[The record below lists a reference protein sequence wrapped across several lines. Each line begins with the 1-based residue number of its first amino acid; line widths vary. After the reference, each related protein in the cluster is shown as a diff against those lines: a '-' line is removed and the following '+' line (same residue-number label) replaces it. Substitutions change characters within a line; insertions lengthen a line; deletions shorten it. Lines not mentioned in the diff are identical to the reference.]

1 MCPRSRPQKAAQ
13 DYPAPNPGGV
23 RAASIPL
30 DGYVV
35 TVEPWTLVLLWG
47 LELRIWSF
55 VEAFHPPKTARTPP
69 SIHNLLIPSAL
80 SLHNFFRI
88 SYPLRRR
95 ISDPL
100 VTLKP
105 INQKNA
111 EKHEKQ
117 NLLNQNSVI
126 TVCSPIPARVR
137 AWPFA
142 IAHLPS
148 WAQGASTFHV
158 LVAPESDERR
168 IAPRPS
174 PLPGLTG
181 SKRDFIF

>member
-13 DYPAPNPGGV
+13 DYPAPNLGGV

-47 LELRIWSF
+47 LELRIWSS

-105 INQKNA
+105 INQKTPKNM
-111 EKHEKQ
+111 KNKI
-117 NLLNQNSVI
+117 S
-126 TVCSPIPARVR
+126 S
-137 AWPFA
+137 
-142 IAHLPS
+142 
-148 WAQGASTFHV
+148 
-158 LVAPESDERR
+158 
-168 IAPRPS
+168 
-174 PLPGLTG
+174 
-181 SKRDFIF
+181 